1 MKSALRSKQP
11 YEAYTPDDHRA
22 WQILYE
28 RQKNALALHA
38 APAFVEGIEKLE
50 LSSSRVPDFVSLNRT
65 LAATTGWH
73 IAAVDGLISDRAFF
87 ECLANRVFPV
97 TWWMRGLAQL
107 DYLEEPDLFHDL
119 FGHVPMLMHSAFADF
134 MQAYGRHGLRADQL
148 GALESLSRLYWYTV
162 EFGLIQDARVPGGLA
177 LYGAG
182 IASSSGE
189 TLHSLSCKEDAPRR
203 FCFDVK
209 RVMQTRFRTD
219 VFQQTYFVIESFEQL
234 FAAVDHDLD
243 ELLISLRSC
252 REYGPGE
259 EGDAHDWVDSVSAN
273 MAIAA

>member
-1 MKSALRSKQP
+1 MTAGLRPEQP
-11 YEAYTPDDHRA
+11 YEAYTADDHRA

-28 RQKNALALHA
+28 RQKSALTRHA

-50 LSSSRVPDFVSLNRT
+50 LSSTRVPDFISLNRA
-65 LAATTGWH
+65 LAATTGWR
-73 IAAVDGLISDRAFF
+73 IAAVNGLISDRAFF
-87 ECLANRVFPV
+87 ECLANRIFPV

-119 FGHVPMLMHSAFADF
+119 FGHVPMLMHAPFADF

-177 LYGAG
+177 IYGAG

-189 TLHSLSCKEDAPRR
+189 TRHSLARGDDAPRR
-203 FCFDVK
+203 LRFDVD

-234 FAAVDHDLD
+234 FAAVDRDLGEWLVAPRD
-243 ELLISLRSC
+243 GP
-252 REYGPGE
+252 EYAPGE
-259 EGDAHDWVDSVSAN
+259 GGGAHDWADLTSGN
-273 MAIAA
+273 IAFAA